1 MARHRS
7 LTQVRWRMRA
17 GLLCF
22 ALVAVS
28 LAGCGGSRVV
38 REDPPPPVS
47 SGGTTT
53 GVVVVE
59 VGAVGGPV
67 AQPSPPARSDRPL
80 QVQWSNV
87 TSSSGC
93 FFFSGPE
100 SLGRD
105 DHLGAVA
112 SYASDGRT
120 ARLVFDGR
128 VIFEGFLGTQPFTL
142 VRTSVHQYS
151 GTWSVRET
159 FALDPLGQG
168 AFRGRYHYDE
178 LDPSGNPTGSCNID
192 ALVMLVP
199 Y

>member
-1 MARHRS
+1 MRS
-7 LTQVRWRMRA
+7 GSSALA
-17 GLLCF
+17 LF
-22 ALVAVS
+22 LVA
-28 LAGCGGSRVV
+28 CGASPV
-38 REDPPPPVS
+38 EHETTPPMQTQS
-47 SGGTTT
+47 S

-59 VGAVGGPV
+59 IGAVTSAP
-67 AQPSPPARSDRPL
+67 AAPPPPPRGAAPM
-80 QVQWSNV
+80 QVQWSDV
-87 TSSSGC
+87 TSSGGC
-93 FFFSGPE
+93 FFFSGPD

-105 DHLGAVA
+105 DHLGARA
-112 SYASDGRT
+112 SYAQDGQT
-120 ARLVFDGR
+120 ARLAFDGR
-128 VIFEGFLGTQPFTL
+128 VVFEGYLATQPFTL

-192 ALVMLVP
+192 ALVMLIP

>member
-1 MARHRS
+1 MRRMHGARFVS
-7 LTQVRWRMRA
+7 LA
-17 GLLCF
+17 I
-22 ALVAVS
+22 LVTS
-28 LAGCGGSRVV
+28 LAGCGASPAAEQETMPTR
-38 REDPPPPVS
+38 PTQS
-47 SGGTTT
+47 S

-59 VGAVGGPV
+59 VGAVTQ
-67 AQPSPPARSDRPL
+67 APSPPPPPAEQPL

-87 TSSSGC
+87 TSSQSC

-105 DHLGAVA
+105 DHLGARA

-128 VIFEGFLGTQPFTL
+128 VMFEGFLGTQPFTL

-192 ALVMLVP
+192 ALVVLTP